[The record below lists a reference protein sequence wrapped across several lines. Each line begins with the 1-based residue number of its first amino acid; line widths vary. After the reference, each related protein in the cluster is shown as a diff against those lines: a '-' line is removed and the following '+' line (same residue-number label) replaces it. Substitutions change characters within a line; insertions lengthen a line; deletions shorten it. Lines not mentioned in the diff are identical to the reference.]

1 MRNVDIDSSYLEPKI
16 IYAIYYVILLRQILR
31 MYFWYIICT
40 CNITKISLMYS
51 LLNIG
56 RLYLVLGFISILVYL
71 NIPEE
76 MNQSTMAVWILGLS
90 SIYFILG
97 IRRLIRHYKENK

>member
-1 MRNVDIDSSYLEPKI
+1 MIKTLK
-16 IYAIYYVILLRQILR
+16 
-31 MYFWYIICT
+31 
-40 CNITKISLMYS
+40 KISLMYS

-71 NIPEE
+71 NIPDE

-90 SIYFILG
+90 LIYFVLG
-97 IRRLIRHYKENK
+97 ITRLVKHYKHKNNS

>member
-1 MRNVDIDSSYLEPKI
+1 
-16 IYAIYYVILLRQILR
+16 
-31 MYFWYIICT
+31 MYFWYIICV
-40 CNITKISLMYS
+40 CNITKVSLMYS

-90 SIYFILG
+90 SIYFVLG

>member
-1 MRNVDIDSSYLEPKI
+1 MNV
-16 IYAIYYVILLRQILR
+16 IYYVIHLKQLLL
-31 MYFWYIICT
+31 MYFWYTICV
-40 CNITKISLMYS
+40 CNMSKISLMYS
-51 LLNIG
+51 LLNIC

-90 SIYFILG
+90 SIYFVLG
-97 IRRLIRHYKENK
+97 IRRLVRHYKENK

>member
-1 MRNVDIDSSYLEPKI
+1 MFVISQKI
-16 IYAIYYVILLRQILR
+16 L
-31 MYFWYIICT
+31 
-40 CNITKISLMYS
+40 LMYS

-56 RLYLVLGFISILVYL
+56 RLYLVLGFVSILVYL
-71 NIPEE
+71 NIPDE

-90 SIYFILG
+90 LIYFVLG